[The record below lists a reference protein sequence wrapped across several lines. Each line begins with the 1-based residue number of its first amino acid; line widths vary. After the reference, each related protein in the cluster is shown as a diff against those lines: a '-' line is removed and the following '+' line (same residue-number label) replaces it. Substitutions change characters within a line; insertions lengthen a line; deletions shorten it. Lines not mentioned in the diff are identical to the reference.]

1 MILAYIFLINNFQN
15 GKVSKE
21 IAQMKRSGMY
31 SGLIFYNCGKEVK
44 RVKRERLNNLEM
56 EMKIKGISRKDIA
69 EFLGLTYRTI
79 HSRFNG
85 ESEWTFSEC
94 VKVRNKYFPGMNLEQ
109 LFSVSER

>member
-1 MILAYIFLINNFQN
+1 
-15 GKVSKE
+15 
-21 IAQMKRSGMY
+21 MY
-31 SGLIFYNCGKEVK
+31 SGISFRYRGAEGVGEMKKV
-44 RVKRERLNNLEM
+44 RLSNLEK
-56 EMKIKGISRKDIA
+56 EMKQKGVSRKDIA
-69 EFLGLTYRTI
+69 EFLGVTYRTI